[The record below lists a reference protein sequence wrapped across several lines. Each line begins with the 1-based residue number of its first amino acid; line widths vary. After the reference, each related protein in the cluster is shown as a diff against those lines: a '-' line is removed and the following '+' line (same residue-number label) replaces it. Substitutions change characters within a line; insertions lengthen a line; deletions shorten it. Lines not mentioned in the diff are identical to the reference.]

1 MTPEQAAHWII
12 GRIGSACYPASR
24 PMTPV
29 RIANLL
35 DLEVEREPRYGGS
48 GFEAMTNEQV
58 ERALADDLKL
68 YSEAINE

>member
-12 GRIGSACYPASR
+12 GRIGSANHNSR

-68 YSEAINE
+68 YSEAING